1 MKISELMLPEFDQEM
16 ANTRKMLAALPET
29 IPDYKPHQKSMALGY
44 LAGHLAQ
51 LPSWGKTAAETE
63 VLEMKMG
70 EFKPFVPKTR
80 KEVLEVFDKNVKEAR
95 PAIAKVSDEDM
106 AKMWTFK
113 MDGKTVFSMP
123 RSAVL
128 RSTVLSHII
137 HHRAQLGVY
146 LRMLDLAI
154 PGMYGPSNDEMSM
167 FTAAK

>member
-16 ANTRKMLAALPET
+16 ANTRKMLAAIPEN
-29 IPDYKPHQKSMALGY
+29 IPDYKPHPKSMALGY

-70 EFKPFVPKTR
+70 EFKPFIPKTR
-80 KEVLEVFDKNVKEAR
+80 QEALEQFDKNVKEAR
-95 PAIAKVSDEDM
+95 PAIARVSDEDM
-106 AKMWTFK
+106 AKTWTFK
-113 MDGKTVFSMP
+113 MDGHTIFALP
-123 RSAVL
+123 RSQVL
-128 RSTVLSHII
+128 RGSVFSHII

-146 LRMLDLAI
+146 LRLLDIAI
-154 PGMYGPSNDEMSM
+154 PGMYGPSNDEMGA